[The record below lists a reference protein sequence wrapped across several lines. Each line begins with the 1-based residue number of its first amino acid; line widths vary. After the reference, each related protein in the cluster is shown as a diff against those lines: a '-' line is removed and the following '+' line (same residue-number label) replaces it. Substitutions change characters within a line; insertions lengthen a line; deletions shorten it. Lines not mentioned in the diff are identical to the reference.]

1 MKHKNTLKEIPLRR
15 KKILQAWQTY
25 AKKDEFAEMTR
36 EEFAVATEASL
47 SKRQELEAL
56 LVQMQGLIQEREL
69 ADATTRELISRVVNA
84 VRGDSRH
91 GMDSAMYRAMGYVTR
106 SERASGLKRK
116 AGKKPKG

>member
-1 MKHKNTLKEIPLRR
+1 MKHKNTLKEVPLRR
-15 KKILQAWQTY
+15 EKILQAWQSY
-25 AKKDEFAEMTR
+25 AQKDVFAEMTR
-36 EEFAVATEASL
+36 EEFAAATEASL
-47 SKRQELEAL
+47 SKRQELETL

-69 ADATTRELISRVVNA
+69 ADATTRELINRVVIA